1 MNKISCELVNLLKGN
16 SLKISFAESCTG
28 GLMAKSVTDVSGS
41 SSVMSESYITYSENA
56 KNKILGVPFELIKK
70 HTVVSGEVALTMA
83 QGLFKIAECDIAVSV
98 TGVAGPNSDEYNN
111 PVGLVYLGFCAKDT
125 SFSKKLT
132 LSGSRGEIRHS
143 ACAEAFETVKKYIE
157 ENY

>member
-1 MNKISCELVNLLKGN
+1 MIYFESDYTEGAHPKILERLNETN
-16 SLKISFAESCTG
+16 MIQA
-28 GLMAKSVTDVSGS
+28 SGYGHD
-41 SSVMSESYITYSENA
+41 EFCENA